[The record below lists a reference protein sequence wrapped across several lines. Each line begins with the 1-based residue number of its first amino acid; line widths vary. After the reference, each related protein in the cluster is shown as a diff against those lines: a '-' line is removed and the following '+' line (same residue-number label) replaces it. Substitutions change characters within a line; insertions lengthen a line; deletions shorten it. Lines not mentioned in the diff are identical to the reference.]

1 MWISFLN
8 LIVLSTLIMAKPE
21 DGRTT
26 TGHSVYD
33 HMSSIELDTVT
44 DIIERICEE
53 EDWDFNSIY
62 WDLLIQNEDD

>member
-8 LIVLSTLIMAKPE
+8 LIVLLTFNMAKPE

-44 DIIERICEE
+44 DIIERICDEH
-53 EDWDFNSIY
+53 DWDFSTIY
-62 WDLLIQNEDD
+62 WDLTITQEND

>member
-1 MWISFLN
+1 
-8 LIVLSTLIMAKPE
+8 MAKPE
-21 DGRTT
+21 HDRVMH
-26 TGHSVYD
+26 GHSVYD
-33 HMSSIELDTVT
+33 YMSPLEQDTVT

>member
-1 MWISFLN
+1 
-8 LIVLSTLIMAKPE
+8 MAKPE

-44 DIIERICEE
+44 DIIERICDEH
-53 EDWDFNSIY
+53 DWDFSTIY
-62 WDLLIQNEDD
+62 WDLTIRQEDD